1 MRKTCGKHLNTTMN
15 NYSNIFVENL
25 SGEDKTLIPTALPGL
40 FNTKGSV
47 NNGLIAVKNNLFHSF
62 HTPNS
67 SRF

>member
-1 MRKTCGKHLNTTMN
+1 MN